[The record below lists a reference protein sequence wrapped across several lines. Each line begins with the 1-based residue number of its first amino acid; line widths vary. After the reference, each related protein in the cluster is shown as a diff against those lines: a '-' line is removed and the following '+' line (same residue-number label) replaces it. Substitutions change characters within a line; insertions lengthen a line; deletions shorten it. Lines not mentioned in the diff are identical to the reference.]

1 MGFGRAEVTE
11 IVTPQSTARRPGP
24 RPRRADILLI
34 EDNPADVRLMRESL
48 GGEGAVHLHVVT
60 TAEAALSFVRRSGP
74 YVEAPIPDLVLL
86 DLNLNGM
93 SGLDLLQ
100 EIKGD
105 REICHLPVV
114 VFTGSDSEAD
124 VAAAYARRANCYVAK
139 PFDPARYQRVLE
151 LIREF
156 WLGMAELPP
165 SIAPASR

>member
-1 MGFGRAEVTE
+1 MASVLPATGRRHQRRQKRAE
-11 IVTPQSTARRPGP
+11 
-24 RPRRADILLI
+24 ILLI
-34 EDNPADVRLMRESL
+34 EDNPADVRLMQETL
-48 GGEGAVHLHVVT
+48 GGEGAVTLHVVT
-60 TAEAALSFVRRSGP
+60 NAESALSFIRRADP
-74 YVEAPIPDLVLL
+74 YADAPIPDLVLL

-105 REICHLPVV
+105 REICHLPVI

-156 WLGMAELPP
+156 WLGDAQLPH
-165 SIAPASR
+165 AVR